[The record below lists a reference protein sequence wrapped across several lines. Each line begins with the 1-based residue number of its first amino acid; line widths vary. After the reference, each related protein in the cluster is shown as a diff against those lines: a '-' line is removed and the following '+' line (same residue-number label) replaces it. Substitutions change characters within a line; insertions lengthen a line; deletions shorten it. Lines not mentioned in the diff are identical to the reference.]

1 MSRKI
6 VLSKNLVLFGSAVV
20 TVAAILHTYQLV
32 LETRIAE
39 EAHPFHADLFP
50 GRLHLFLLLAFLV
63 IAAGLIIGKRAGLV
77 CSLLGLI
84 CVFVGHVGWF
94 HYSHAVLY
102 AMNQDERYAGHPELI
117 PPNIWGFIGARW
129 WDVVLLIL
137 FMALFV
143 WEIKVLFTRAEK
155 RNRNEV
161 GS

>member
-6 VLSKNLVLFGSAVV
+6 AQSKSLVLFGLAVV
-20 TVAAILHTYQLV
+20 VVAAFLHAYQLV
-32 LETRIAE
+32 LDTRIIENA
-39 EAHPFHADLFP
+39 PHADRFP

-63 IAAGLIIGKRAGLV
+63 MAVGLLIGTRVGLV

-84 CVFVGHVGWF
+84 CVFLGHVAWL
-94 HYSHAVLY
+94 HYSHSVLY
-102 AMNQDERYAGHPELI
+102 VMNQDGLYDRHPELI

-137 FMALFV
+137 FSALLV

-155 RNRNEV
+155 RNRNEMAT
-161 GS
+161 